1 MFLLNVWWTGIAA
14 PSHHPYIIHNLKQ
27 QEGECGAGLGGG
39 GQLINVFHYSHSR
52 LAPTT
57 TTNITSDT

>member
-57 TTNITSDT
+57 TITSDT